1 MQIVVESQQG
11 RIAVVQLKG
20 RLDLLAAAT
29 VKQKLAEAVSSSH
42 NKLVVNLRDVEF
54 IDSSGLGA
62 LIGGLKASRIAG
74 GDLRIAAPQ
83 EQARYIL
90 QVSTLDRVLHPY
102 ASVEEAL
109 SGYA

>member
-1 MQIVVESQQG
+1 MQIVVEPQQNQ
-11 RIAVVQLKG
+11 IAVVQLKG
-20 RLDLLAAAT
+20 KLDLLSAAT
-29 VKQKLAEAVSSSH
+29 VKQKLTDAISQHA
-42 NKLVVNLRDVEF
+42 KLVVNLQNVEF

-62 LIGGLKASRIAG
+62 LIGGLKAARVAG
-74 GDLRIAAPQ
+74 GDLRIAAPS

-102 ASVEEAL
+102 PSIEEAL